1 MTTRALVLGGGGLAG
16 IAWETGVL
24 RALVVAGVDVNG
36 ADVVVGTSAG
46 ATVAAQLGT
55 GLPIDDW
62 YRRQVDPA
70 LQNDELRPT
79 GMSTAELRETM
90 LRIAEECVDPVERS
104 RRIGALALA
113 AGTVAEPVRRKV
125 ISGRVPADR
134 WPDRRTLIVA
144 VDATSGERRVFDGA
158 SGVSLVDAVAASC
171 AVPGIWP
178 PVTIGTTRY
187 MDGGVHSICN
197 ADLAAGHQRILVL
210 APMADPQ
217 VEREVAALSE
227 ASRVLLVSADA
238 EATTA
243 FGPDPLDPS
252 VRTPAA
258 RAGDSQGRGQAAA
271 IADLWRG

>member
-1 MTTRALVLGGGGLAG
+1 MRTRALVLGGGGLAG

-24 RALVVAGVDVNG
+24 HALVDAGVDVTG

-55 GLPIDDW
+55 GRPLDDW
-62 YRRQVDPA
+62 FRRQVDPA
-70 LQNDELRPT
+70 LQNEELRPT
-79 GMSTAELRETM
+79 GMSTAELWETM
-90 LRIAEECVDPVERS
+90 LRIAEESMDPVERS

-113 AGTVAEPVRRKV
+113 AETVAEPVRRKV
-125 ISGRVPADR
+125 ISGRVPADH

-144 VDATSGERRVFDGA
+144 VDAVSGERRVFDGT
-158 SGVSLVDAVAASC
+158 SGASLVDAVAASC

-197 ADLAAGHQRILVL
+197 ADLAAGHERILVL

-217 VEREVAALSE
+217 VEREMAALSE

-238 EATTA
+238 EATAA

-252 VRTPAA
+252 VRAPAA
-258 RAGDSQGRGQAAA
+258 RAGEAQGRRQVDA
-271 IADLWRG
+271 IAELWRD